1 MISETTNAD
10 DAVPEAPG
18 HASVDLWMIQAV
30 IQPFKLDQVTRAL
43 ENLDGFSGMTVAPV
57 RGFGQEK
64 LAIPD
69 VTDAALRRRETLDDF
84 TSKLRLDVVVS
95 GRHLADDVIAVIA
108 RTAHTGNR
116 GDGKIFMWPLA
127 RVLRVRTMQEG
138 ADAL

>member
-1 MISETTNAD
+1 MISETTSE
-10 DAVPEAPG
+10 DAPVPELQG
-18 HASVDLWMIQAV
+18 NASVDLWMVQAV
-30 IQPFKLDQVTRAL
+30 IQPFKLDQVARAL
-43 ENLDGFSGMTVAPV
+43 ENLDGFSGMTVTPV

-64 LAIPD
+64 LAD
-69 VTDAALRRRETLDDF
+69 LASTDAAHRRRETLDDF

-95 GRHLADDVIAVIA
+95 GRRLADDVTAVIA

-116 GDGKIFMWPLA
+116 GDGKIFMWPLT